1 MAQPLLVWPSLAVQT
16 IKRCLRCGFFR
27 SLLPA
32 GSCALSLVPDH
43 VPTKLVFR
51 CFSSSGRFGHG
62 KTDFALKLNDLFVQF
77 LRNSLRGHPPHRFH
91 PIRNDSP
98 TFFQPLSAQ
107 ISLFLLVQASK
118 QHSDRQLLLLS
129 CGVSLWATKLLLTC
143 SRAPHEPNSRL
154 TGTVLRRRKGKITP
168 RKKNGESAA
177 GGGHFFRHVVTFN
190 RNTLE
195 R

>member
-1 MAQPLLVWPSLAVQT
+1 MHCWSATTVESGDYDALHMILAFSWM
-16 IKRCLRCGFFR
+16 I
-27 SLLPA
+27 
-32 GSCALSLVPDH
+32 
-43 VPTKLVFR
+43 
-51 CFSSSGRFGHG
+51 FSSAPIPPYPERFP
-62 KTDFALKLNDLFVQF
+62 NLF
-77 LRNSLRGHPPHRFH
+77 R
-91 PIRNDSP
+91 
-98 TFFQPLSAQ
+98 PLSAQ

-129 CGVSLWATKLLLTC
+129 CGVSLWASKILLTC